1 MVKGKFQL
9 RRAFILIYLIGVHF
23 LLAYFL
29 GREAV
34 TRYWPPQGTIGVE
47 DPTVEAPAHT
57 PLAVPS
63 VLVDLETPQPGGETT
78 GALDLIVPVAGVA
91 RDDLSDSFQDARGE
105 DRGHDAIDIPAP
117 EGTPVIAAANG
128 VIARFFDSIP
138 GGITIY
144 QLSRDGKYVFYYA
157 HLQKR
162 AEGLKVGDQVT
173 QGQTIGYVGDS
184 GNAGPGNFHLHF
196 SISIVRDPA
205 RYWEGEYINPFP
217 LLKNNSR

>member
-1 MVKGKFQL
+1 M
-9 RRAFILIYLIGVHF
+9 ILTYLITVHF

-29 GREAV
+29 GREAL
-34 TRYWPPQGTIGVE
+34 TRYWPPDSSIAIQ
-47 DPTVEAPAHT
+47 DPTITYQAPT

-63 VLVDLETPQPGGETT
+63 VVADLETPLDNDEAT
-78 GALDLIVPVAGVA
+78 GSLDLIVPVAGVA
-91 RDDLSDSFQDARGE
+91 RDDLSDTFKDPRGE
-105 DRGHDAIDIPAP
+105 DRGHDAIDIPAQ
-117 EGTPVIAAANG
+117 EGTPVVAAADG

-144 QLSRDGKYVFYYA
+144 QLSKDGKYVLYYA

-162 AEGLKVGDQVT
+162 ADGLKVGDHVV
-173 QGQTIGYVGDS
+173 QGQTIGYVGDT

-196 SISIVRDPA
+196 SVALVRDPA

-217 LLKNNSR
+217 LLKKNTN